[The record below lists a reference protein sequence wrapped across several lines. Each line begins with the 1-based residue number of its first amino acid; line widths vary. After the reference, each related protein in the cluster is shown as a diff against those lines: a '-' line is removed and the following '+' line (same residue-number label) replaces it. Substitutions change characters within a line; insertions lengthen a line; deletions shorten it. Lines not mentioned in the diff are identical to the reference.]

1 MQLCQ
6 SQLTLDA
13 QALNARLSKVEQQL
27 ASGVVAVKAA
37 GKPEDTDDGER
48 PPFPDDADDPFAGQP
63 VQDAPKEQ
71 TPRQE
76 AKAEPVGFWPE
87 LARQMQEGLSVRE
100 RGFFSPDGP
109 VSATLRGDVLLL
121 AAENE
126 FVLGMVKKPA
136 IEQLAREKAAAVLG
150 RPVQVRF
157 VLKNQ
162 VAGNSGEDPL
172 ERLVAFGR
180 EHADIFTIK

>member
-1 MQLCQ
+1 M
-6 SQLTLDA
+6 
-13 QALNARLSKVEQQL
+13 
-27 ASGVVAVKAA
+27 
-37 GKPEDTDDGER
+37 
-48 PPFPDDADDPFAGQP
+48 
-63 VQDAPKEQ
+63 
-71 TPRQE
+71 
-76 AKAEPVGFWPE
+76 
-87 LARQMQEGLSVRE
+87 RE

-157 VLKNQ
+157 VLKSQ